1 MNQLEFKETK
11 KYLLD
16 KCQEIMDAK
25 QPEYTQKNIDI
36 LNNFKCSA
44 KFIGIEPMEVLNNK
58 ISIMDNRKKNGG
70 VRQGAGR
77 PKKADELKL
86 IEKLDSLIDN
96 DEVIKTL
103 GRQVLKGDSRAMS
116 LYFGYRYGKPKESV
130 DITSSEGFNVNFKDL
145 IKFK

>member
-1 MNQLEFKETK
+1 
-11 KYLLD
+11 
-16 KCQEIMDAK
+16 
-25 QPEYTQKNIDI
+25 
-36 LNNFKCSA
+36 
-44 KFIGIEPMEVLNNK
+44 
-58 ISIMDNRKKNGG
+58 MDNRKNNGG
-70 VRQGAGR
+70 ARQNAGR

-103 GRQVLKGDSRAMS
+103 GRQVLKGDSRAMN

>member
-1 MNQLEFKETK
+1 
-11 KYLLD
+11 
-16 KCQEIMDAK
+16 
-25 QPEYTQKNIDI
+25 
-36 LNNFKCSA
+36 
-44 KFIGIEPMEVLNNK
+44 
-58 ISIMDNRKKNGG
+58 MDNRKNNGG
-70 VRQGAGR
+70 ARQGAGR
-77 PKKADELKL
+77 PRKADELKL

-103 GRQVLKGDSRAMS
+103 GKQVLKGDSRAMS